1 MYLSGH
7 RNLRS
12 DHHLKEHKHAVNRLL
27 SNEFRPKTMVAGS
40 KNKKNEN
47 FFYSILHKHLQQKS
61 RLQFCR
67 FSHQTCRLLQLWGA
81 AFFALRQKAKIE
93 SQNVKHG
100 NSVCHSRAE
109 LALNE
114 AERAGIH
121 FSTFI
126 CNFDI

>member
-1 MYLSGH
+1 
-7 RNLRS
+7 
-12 DHHLKEHKHAVNRLL
+12 
-27 SNEFRPKTMVAGS
+27 MVVEN
-40 KNKKNEN
+40 KNQKFKN
-47 FFYSILHKHLQQKS
+47 FFYSISHKDLRQKS

-67 FSHQTCRLLQLWGA
+67 FSHQTRRLLQLWGA